1 MKKHIKF
8 YKRCIDKAELTFNG
22 MSRNETTPTLRYPK
36 EFEAEFYNLCQ
47 IALREIDG
55 MTESEFDAIMKPIRF
70 ARKTLSIHNPDEL
83 EWDDS
88 VRMCRK
94 TKTYTASK
102 DDVLNKD
109 VAAEAIEEDTN
120 FMASE

>member
-8 YKRCIDKAELTFNG
+8 YKRCIDKAELTFDG
-22 MSRNETTPTLRYPK
+22 MSRNETAPALRYPK
-36 EFEAEFYNLCQ
+36 ELEAEFYNLCQ

-55 MTESEFDAIMKPIRF
+55 MTELEFDAIMKPIRF
-70 ARKTLSIHNPDEL
+70 ARKTLSIHNPGEL

-94 TKTYTASK
+94 TKTFVGSK
-102 DDVLNKD
+102 DNILS
-109 VAAEAIEEDTN
+109 EEVKAD
-120 FMASE
+120 SEIYSD